1 MFFRNFGWK
10 SKIFKVKGSAMK
22 SYLHVLVVLAI
33 NAKITDANFHY
44 TEYDIT
50 KL

>member
-1 MFFRNFGWK
+1 
-10 SKIFKVKGSAMK
+10 MK

-44 TEYDIT
+44 IDSDMT

>member
-1 MFFRNFGWK
+1 
-10 SKIFKVKGSAMK
+10 MK
-22 SYLHVLVVLAI
+22 SYSHVLVVIAI

-44 TEYDIT
+44 TECDMT

>member
-1 MFFRNFGWK
+1 MLDGKGK
-10 SKIFKVKGSAMK
+10 SAVMK

-33 NAKITDANFHY
+33 NAKIADANCHY
-44 TEYDIT
+44 TECDMA

>member
-1 MFFRNFGWK
+1 
-10 SKIFKVKGSAMK
+10 MK
-22 SYLHVLVVLAI
+22 SYLHVHVLVVLAI

-44 TEYDIT
+44 TECDMT